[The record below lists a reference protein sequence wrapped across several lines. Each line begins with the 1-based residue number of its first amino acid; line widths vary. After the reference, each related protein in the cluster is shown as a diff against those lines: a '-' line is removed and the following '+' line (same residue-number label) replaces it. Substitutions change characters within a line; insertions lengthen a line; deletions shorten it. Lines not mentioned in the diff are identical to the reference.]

1 MSFASALTQALNI
14 FSVVIDQALCI
25 FGEKS
30 AWGKKSAWEPD
41 SQDPA
46 YYAGL
51 FVTPPQQPE
60 AEPDTNFNMQKC
72 KELEIIGEKPFVKG
86 MQSHSGAKI
95 NFSNFEVFD
104 PFGDL
109 ELKTMDD
116 QSLTR
121 VSILRKSREVM
132 IHVFLFGAGELYFHF
147 SFSSRFSRFLDNKS
161 LSFLDLQD
169 F

>member
-51 FVTPPQQPE
+51 APGMHGNQQ
-60 AEPDTNFNMQKC
+60 
-72 KELEIIGEKPFVKG
+72 V
-86 MQSHSGAKI
+86 
-95 NFSNFEVFD
+95 
-104 PFGDL
+104 
-109 ELKTMDD
+109 
-116 QSLTR
+116 
-121 VSILRKSREVM
+121 REVLK
-132 IHVFLFGAGELYFHF
+132 VNKV
-147 SFSSRFSRFLDNKS
+147 NKS
-161 LSFLDLQD
+161 HL
-169 F
+169 

>member
-51 FVTPPQQPE
+51 
-60 AEPDTNFNMQKC
+60 PDISKTLPKAA
-72 KELEIIGEKPFVKG
+72 GDVRDG
-86 MQSHSGAKI
+86 MSEG
-95 NFSNFEVFD
+95 V
-104 PFGDL
+104 
-109 ELKTMDD
+109 
-116 QSLTR
+116 
-121 VSILRKSREVM
+121 REV
-132 IHVFLFGAGELYFHF
+132 AGGVG
-147 SFSSRFSRFLDNKS
+147 
-161 LSFLDLQD
+161 
-169 F
+169 

>member
-51 FVTPPQQPE
+51 T
-60 AEPDTNFNMQKC
+60 DR
-72 KELEIIGEKPFVKG
+72 
-86 MQSHSGAKI
+86 GAKI
-95 NFSNFEVFD
+95 VLIKEGGITQYFVVVHTMGPSNMNNKFTPWVEKEQTKEKAVDGQLRGVEQEVIN
-104 PFGDL
+104 L
-109 ELKTMDD
+109 
-116 QSLTR
+116 
-121 VSILRKSREVM
+121 
-132 IHVFLFGAGELYFHF
+132 
-147 SFSSRFSRFLDNKS
+147 
-161 LSFLDLQD
+161 
-169 F
+169 

>member
-51 FVTPPQQPE
+51 DTDSETFFRYQIQGCLFV
-60 AEPDTNFNMQKC
+60 QK
-72 KELEIIGEKPFVKG
+72 
-86 MQSHSGAKI
+86 
-95 NFSNFEVFD
+95 
-104 PFGDL
+104 
-109 ELKTMDD
+109 T
-116 QSLTR
+116 
-121 VSILRKSREVM
+121 
-132 IHVFLFGAGELYFHF
+132 
-147 SFSSRFSRFLDNKS
+147 
-161 LSFLDLQD
+161 
-169 F
+169 

>member
-51 FVTPPQQPE
+51 LDSSLLQAGKPSKTGDEKGAAPTADCQ
-60 AEPDTNFNMQKC
+60 AEDGSA
-72 KELEIIGEKPFVKG
+72 L
-86 MQSHSGAKI
+86 SG
-95 NFSNFEVFD
+95 
-104 PFGDL
+104 G
-109 ELKTMDD
+109 
-116 QSLTR
+116 
-121 VSILRKSREVM
+121 
-132 IHVFLFGAGELYFHF
+132 
-147 SFSSRFSRFLDNKS
+147 
-161 LSFLDLQD
+161 
-169 F
+169 

>member
-51 FVTPPQQPE
+51 
-60 AEPDTNFNMQKC
+60 
-72 KELEIIGEKPFVKG
+72 
-86 MQSHSGAKI
+86 
-95 NFSNFEVFD
+95 
-104 PFGDL
+104 
-109 ELKTMDD
+109 
-116 QSLTR
+116 
-121 VSILRKSREVM
+121 
-132 IHVFLFGAGELYFHF
+132 
-147 SFSSRFSRFLDNKS
+147 LDG
-161 LSFLDLQD
+161 LSM
-169 F
+169 

>member
-51 FVTPPQQPE
+51 IP
-60 AEPDTNFNMQKC
+60 N
-72 KELEIIGEKPFVKG
+72 VKFFTADPYFGG
-86 MQSHSGAKI
+86 MFKVGLPKSAK
-95 NFSNFEVFD
+95 NSKFW
-104 PFGDL
+104 
-109 ELKTMDD
+109 
-116 QSLTR
+116 
-121 VSILRKSREVM
+121 
-132 IHVFLFGAGELYFHF
+132 
-147 SFSSRFSRFLDNKS
+147 RF
-161 LSFLDLQD
+161 
-169 F
+169 